1 MEAKMK
7 TSMRVTPWDRKAL
20 RLEVE
25 RIVCGFR
32 ENEGPASS
40 LEVERIIQIMNVV
53 PWDPK
58 AIRQEVARIV
68 RGIAGKKEPIY
79 SLK

>member
-1 MEAKMK
+1 
-7 TSMRVTPWDRKAL
+7 
-20 RLEVE
+20 
-25 RIVCGFR
+25 
-32 ENEGPASS
+32 
-40 LEVERIIQIMNVV
+40 MNVV

>member
-1 MEAKMK
+1 MEARMK

-20 RLEVE
+20 RL
-25 RIVCGFR
+25 
-32 ENEGPASS
+32 
-40 LEVERIIQIMNVV
+40 
-53 PWDPK
+53 
-58 AIRQEVARIV
+58 EVARIV